1 MAPVPPRAPADLMV
15 PAGDSPA
22 RVMQLRV
29 WLDAD
34 DAWRASL
41 VMPDARVHEFS
52 SPFALARHLCR
63 LLRPPSRAGRGDAGG
78 LGGPGLR

>member
-1 MAPVPPRAPADLMV
+1 MATVPPRPPAEPPI
-15 PAGDSPA
+15 PAASGPV

-34 DAWRASL
+34 AAWCACL

-52 SPFALARHLCR
+52 SPFALVRHLSR
-63 LLRPPSRAGRGDAGG
+63 LLHPSACADPSDGAGP
-78 LGGPGLR
+78 GGPGLR